1 MKTCEECILFQ
12 LEQAREQI
20 RDMSEE
26 ITHQSKI
33 IIDDGELF
41 NVLDKYMYIHDGFIG
56 MDTVKAER
64 NPEDYRILKKV
75 IFMMGDDE

>member
-56 MDTVKAER
+56 MDAVKAER